1 MAMSLRKKHTPVRL
15 HPQGEDGFVFETFG
29 GRVAFEASD
38 TTMTPYGGLA
48 PFAAFLKRLGFVDEL
63 VRTCPVGRT
72 SPNAAPVRDIV
83 ISLILLNI
91 CDGRRFAHVARLCED
106 PAIAE
111 LFGIRAVRSEDTLR
125 RFLASIPR
133 ERLRPWIDGAAAC
146 IRNLL
151 PERIIN
157 DWDSTVIT
165 RYGAQEHAKIG
176 YNPTK
181 PGRPSHHP
189 LLSVAAGTRI
199 ATHYRMRAGN
209 TVSATEWGAAM
220 EDCESWLGAGRI
232 AVNRGDIG
240 FGQESVMA
248 WHETRPGAPAFLF
261 KLKLTKNVLR
271 QAMILDEAAWEGPGK
286 LGAWQVAEAE
296 VKLPSWTNGRR
307 VVFARRIQHTP
318 AGEQPTLWKE
328 LSHEYDAYVTS
339 LPEKQINA
347 WQIVLMYR
355 DRGDAENL
363 FDELKNQWGLGGFC
377 SSSAGVTEGA
387 ARFTLA
393 SAALWNLFMR
403 LMEPGRHVE
412 APTGRRWCL
421 LMASRLVKTGRQ
433 KTLQVCVN
441 GDWWKWLKS
450 GYERLREWLRQTA
463 PQLPNYPLLTGR
475 EMTLNCGI

>member
-1 MAMSLRKKHTPVRL
+1 MSLRKKQPPVPL
-15 HPQGEDGFVFETFG
+15 HPQGEADFVFETFG

-38 TTMTPYGGLA
+38 TAMTPYGGLA
-48 PFAAFLKRLGFVDEL
+48 PFAAFLKRLGFVDDL
-63 VRTCPVGRT
+63 VRTCPVVRT
-72 SPNAAPVRDIV
+72 SGNAAPVRDIV
-83 ISLILLNI
+83 VSLILLNI

-106 PAIAE
+106 PAMAE

-133 ERLRPWIDGAAAC
+133 EKLRPWIDGAAVC
-146 IRNLL
+146 IRKLL
-151 PERIIN
+151 PEKIIN

-165 RYGAQEHAKIG
+165 RYGSQEKAAVG

-209 TVSATEWGAAM
+209 TVSATEWNEAM
-220 EDCESWLGAGRI
+220 EDCLSWLGEGRI

-248 WHETRPGAPAFLF
+248 WHEARPGAPAFLF
-261 KLKLTKNVLR
+261 KLKLTKNVMR
-271 QAMILDEAAWEGPGK
+271 QAMMLDDADWKGPDK
-286 LGAWQVAEAE
+286 LGSWQVAEAY
-296 VKLPSWTNGRR
+296 VTLPSWTKGRR

-318 AGEQPTLWKE
+318 AGDQPSLWPE
-328 LSHEYDAYVTS
+328 LKHEYDAYVTD
-339 LPEKQINA
+339 LPVNEVNA

-377 SSSAGVTEGA
+377 SSDAGVTEGA

-403 LMEPGRHVE
+403 LMEPDRHVE

-421 LMASRLVKTGRQ
+421 LMASRLVKSGRQ

-441 GDWWKWLKS
+441 GDWWEWLKS

-463 PQLPNYPLLTGR
+463 PQLPYTKRIAPIQPA
-475 EMTLNCGI
+475 LNCGI